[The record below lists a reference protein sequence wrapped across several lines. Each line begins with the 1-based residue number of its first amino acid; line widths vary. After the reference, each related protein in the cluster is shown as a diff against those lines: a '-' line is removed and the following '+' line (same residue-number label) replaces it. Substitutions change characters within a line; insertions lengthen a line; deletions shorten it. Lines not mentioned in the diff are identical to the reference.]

1 MQVCAA
7 NVEIVADRRQD
18 IRPEKA
24 MNGSVPVA
32 RSTGANSSSNDCS
45 RGGAAMQY
53 ALLIY
58 STTDGSRPEAERL
71 GPIDPRIAAVLERP
85 SVLSWARLR
94 DPESATTIR
103 HDAGKTLL
111 VDGPFIDSKEFLGGV
126 IVVEANDLDGAL
138 AIADEL
144 QKTRTDGAI
153 EVRPLL
159 P

>member
-1 MQVCAA
+1 
-7 NVEIVADRRQD
+7 
-18 IRPEKA
+18 
-24 MNGSVPVA
+24 
-32 RSTGANSSSNDCS
+32 
-45 RGGAAMQY
+45 MQY

-58 STTDGSRPEAERL
+58 STTEGSRPAAERL

-85 SVLSWARLR
+85 SVLNWARLR

-126 IVVEANDLDGAL
+126 IVVEADDLDGAL
-138 AIADEL
+138 AVADEL
-144 QKTRTDGAI
+144 QRTRTDGAI

>member
-1 MQVCAA
+1 
-7 NVEIVADRRQD
+7 
-18 IRPEKA
+18 
-24 MNGSVPVA
+24 
-32 RSTGANSSSNDCS
+32 
-45 RGGAAMQY
+45 MQY

-58 STTDGSRPEAERL
+58 STTEGSRPEAERL

-85 SVLSWARLR
+85 SVLNWARLR

-103 HDAGKTLL
+103 HEAAKTLL

-126 IVVEANDLDGAL
+126 IVVEADDLDGAL

-144 QKTRTDGAI
+144 QQTRTDGAI

>member
-1 MQVCAA
+1 MTNGGRPDGHVGEMSVRAA
-7 NVEIVADRRQD
+7 VVRLEG
-18 IRPEKA
+18 E
-24 MNGSVPVA
+24 
-32 RSTGANSSSNDCS
+32 STTT
-45 RGGAAMQY
+45 REEEQRMQY

-58 STTDGSRPEAERL
+58 STTEGSRPEAERL

-85 SVLSWARLR
+85 SVLNWARLR

-103 HDAGKTLL
+103 HEAAKTLL

-126 IVVEANDLDGAL
+126 SVVEADDLDGAL

-144 QKTRTDGAI
+144 QQTRTDGAI

>member
-1 MQVCAA
+1 MTNGDRPDGHVGEMSVRAA
-7 NVEIVADRRQD
+7 VVRLGGE
-18 IRPEKA
+18 
-24 MNGSVPVA
+24 
-32 RSTGANSSSNDCS
+32 STTTCEEEQ
-45 RGGAAMQY
+45 RMQY

-58 STTDGSRPEAERL
+58 STTEGSRPEAERL

-85 SVLSWARLR
+85 SVLNWARLR

-103 HDAGKTLL
+103 HEAGKTLL

-126 IVVEANDLDGAL
+126 IVVEADDLDGAL

-144 QKTRTDGAI
+144 QQTRTDGAI